1 MNRAATCKN
10 RERNSLVS
18 SRRCFGATIVI
29 GRTDV
34 RMEREAARF
43 KFGRRLT
50 SVPGHD
56 ACASSRPTHT
66 FLALAL
72 ALALSRRVTTL
83 PRASRLADAFRLL
96 SAISPHKDSAVWRCK
111 SSCERRN
118 SLMSGKLPPHQHDA
132 TSPESR

>member
-1 MNRAATCKN
+1 MNRAATYKN

-18 SRRCFGATIVI
+18 SRRCFGATVVI

-118 SLMSGKLPPHQHDA
+118 SLMPGKLPPHQA